1 MAHEPTSPLFTLTLV
16 GPSLDAASLET
27 RQLSLT
33 ADGRE
38 AFEGVVVWVAL
49 LDAGEVVV
57 DGEHPLLGPLPQTVA
72 QDASVWQPLA
82 IAARAR
88 RSSLFSLRVE
98 IGALARAEW
107 PLPQPAQGEATADGA
122 SSAGHGDPLW
132 CAARAPLSASERG
145 EGEFGLLQP
154 TTASGLPALGSGRCH
169 GPDTLQAGLSPA
181 RPRLLRRLDVP
192 TARPRRAADISHLA
206 LRGAAW
212 RTAIGEGAVAEIV
225 RLGVAAR
232 AEAWLVE
239 ALCGTRWLRL
249 EIAATELVGPAFGR
263 AVVRRLEV
271 GSGLRDA
278 AVDELIARH
287 PHRDSIE
294 EMRRGAVVAWVDA
307 HRDDLLERCGGAEA
321 ERLDEARAG
330 PRDALALRRA
340 GRVPDRR
347 PGEVATLCTSRVG
360 GERGSRR
367 AVSATG

>member
-1 MAHEPTSPLFTLTLV
+1 MAPRLQGDQPRAALSAPRSAREWSLRFRAEGGATADVSGALVAHEPTSPLFTLTLV

-145 EGEFGLLQP
+145 EP
-154 TTASGLPALGSGRCH
+154 NKPD
-169 GPDTLQAGLSPA
+169 GP
-181 RPRLLRRLDVP
+181 
-192 TARPRRAADISHLA
+192 
-206 LRGAAW
+206 
-212 RTAIGEGAVAEIV
+212 
-225 RLGVAAR
+225 
-232 AEAWLVE
+232 
-239 ALCGTRWLRL
+239 
-249 EIAATELVGPAFGR
+249 
-263 AVVRRLEV
+263 
-271 GSGLRDA
+271 
-278 AVDELIARH
+278 
-287 PHRDSIE
+287 
-294 EMRRGAVVAWVDA
+294 
-307 HRDDLLERCGGAEA
+307 
-321 ERLDEARAG
+321 
-330 PRDALALRRA
+330 
-340 GRVPDRR
+340 
-347 PGEVATLCTSRVG
+347 
-360 GERGSRR
+360 
-367 AVSATG
+367 